1 MDSSLSASPS
11 SYPQQ
16 YNGASNYSPQWGNYN
31 NNDNNNNGYQNGYQ
45 PSSRGGYNY
54 PPQGNNMRQ
63 AIMRDQEQRRLQYQ
77 QQMQQQQRR
86 PEMNNQNPG
95 PEGQPE
101 TTAGQTHQAAIEPA
115 SESDNPPTSFSGA
128 PPASHDAGMKNI
140 SPTEMKAANI
150 KSADFTKTA
159 DLQAQPS
166 HLPGGQQNP
175 CAPGTDSSSWGHPVW
190 WGWSETSPCGQ

>member
-95 PEGQPE
+95 PQGQAE
-101 TTAGQTHQAAIEPA
+101 
-115 SESDNPPTSFSGA
+115 
-128 PPASHDAGMKNI
+128 NI

-166 HLPGGQQNP
+166 HLPGDQQQNP

>member
-1 MDSSLSASPS
+1 MLQPICLRVAGPVGHHTLGNRSDQSIRPVTIGHSVGQSSSLWSVWRRRDSAVVTPLPSP
-11 SYPQQ
+11 YGWILDRQ

-115 SESDNPPTSFSGA
+115 SESDNSFSGLL
-128 PPASHDAGMKNI
+128 P
-140 SPTEMKAANI
+140 
-150 KSADFTKTA
+150 
-159 DLQAQPS
+159 
-166 HLPGGQQNP
+166 HLTTL
-175 CAPGTDSSSWGHPVW
+175 A
-190 WGWSETSPCGQ
+190 